1 MAKSKAKSKKQI
13 EDEADKARRVGV
25 DAENKKRIKD
35 AAQEEEALA
44 NKPLTAEEKSFIAE
58 IAPKMNEGRKVM
70 RPSSAEI
77 LRYSK
82 LIKRKDIKGAAE

>member
-1 MAKSKAKSKKQI
+1 MAKGKSKKQI
-13 EDEADKARRVGV
+13 EDEADVARRADV

-35 AAQEEEALA
+35 EAREEAALA
-44 NKPLTAEEKSFIAE
+44 KTPLTAEEKSFIAE

-82 LIKRKDIKGAAE
+82 LIKRQGVKGAAE